1 MDWSSGRV
9 IWSAEWQV
17 LKGQASLTCPLDG
30 APSFHL
36 GMSLAKGVEV
46 NPLAGNLHTFGCTPG
61 GKLFFECAL
70 IDFIY
75 K

>member
-1 MDWSSGRV
+1 MAGIKGPGKFGLSSV
-9 IWSAEWQV
+9 
-17 LKGQASLTCPLDG
+17 DG

-46 NPLAGNLHTFGCTPG
+46 NPLAGNLHTFGCTSG
-61 GKLFFECAL
+61 GKLFFECAR